1 METQQQ
7 IDFNRIASS
16 IAFIKEHFK
25 SQPSLEQIAEHV
37 NLSPFHLQR
46 MFQDWAGVSPKK
58 FVQYLTIQHAK
69 SMLKENC
76 STLFEAAYESGLS
89 GTGRLHDLFITIEG
103 MTPGEYKNGG
113 AALTINYSFAASI
126 FGDMMVASTHKG
138 ICYMA
143 FADEGRDIAVDTLNA
158 AFPNARYR
166 QSVDDFHVDVISFFH
181 QDWNKIKALKL
192 HLRGT
197 PFQIKVWETLLQV
210 PAGSLTTYAQLAER
224 SGNKLASR
232 AVGSAVGANPVALL
246 IPCHRVI
253 KSSGETG
260 NYHWGSARKQAIIGW
275 EAVRSAYHIAE

>member
-7 IDFNRIASS
+7 IDFNRIAAS

-25 SQPSLEQIAEHV
+25 SQPSLEQIADHV

-58 FVQYLTIQHAK
+58 FVQYLTVEHAK
-69 SMLKENC
+69 SMLKENR
-76 STLFEAAYESGLS
+76 STLFDAAYESGLS
-89 GTGRLHDLFITIEG
+89 GTGRLHDLFVNIEG

-113 AALTINYSFAASI
+113 AALTVSYSFAPTL
-126 FGDMMVASTHKG
+126 FGDMIVASTHTG

-143 FADEGRDIAVDTLNA
+143 FVDEGRDIAFERLSA
-158 AFPNARYR
+158 AFPNARYQ
-166 QSVDDFHVDVISFFH
+166 QSVDHFQQNVLSFFD
-181 QDWNKIKALKL
+181 QDWNKIKTVKL

-197 PFQIKVWETLLQV
+197 PFQIKVWETLLQI
-210 PAGSLTTYAQLAER
+210 PAGTLTTYAQLAER
-224 SGNKLASR
+224 SGNRLACR
-232 AVGSAVGANPVALL
+232 AVGSAVGANPIALL

-253 KSSGETG
+253 RSTGEIG

-275 EAVRSAYHIAE
+275 EAIRSAYHMAE